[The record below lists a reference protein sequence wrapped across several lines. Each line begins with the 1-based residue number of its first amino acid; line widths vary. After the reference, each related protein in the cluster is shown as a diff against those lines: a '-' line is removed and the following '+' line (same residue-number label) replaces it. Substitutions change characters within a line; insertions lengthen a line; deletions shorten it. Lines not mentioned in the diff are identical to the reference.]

1 MSERIGRR
9 DAGDRPPPLHPFPPL
24 ADVLAKIRA
33 LGVTL
38 PPGRVRL
45 DAYGDSPELSESL
58 LAQIRAGTKRAGTA
72 LLWALEAE
80 GESLPAAGDI
90 DLVLDHRGEPALVT
104 RTTRVDVVRFCDV
117 DAEYA
122 AVEGEGDGSLG
133 FWRRGHWGYFVR
145 ECARIGRV
153 PSEAMPVV
161 CSRIEV
167 VCVLPPP
174 DDGATRDEP
183 R

>member
-1 MSERIGRR
+1 MC
-9 DAGDRPPPLHPFPPL
+9 PPLPPFPPL

-45 DAYGDSPELSESL
+45 DGYGDSPELSESL

-80 GESLPAAGDI
+80 GDPLPAAGDV

-104 RTTRVDVVRFCDV
+104 RTTQVDVARFRDV

-122 AVEGEGDGSLG
+122 AVEGEGDGSLAD
-133 FWRRGHWGYFVR
+133 WRRGHWAYFVR
-145 ECARIGRV
+145 ECARIGRE
-153 PSEAMPVV
+153 PSEEMPVV
-161 CSRIEV
+161 CSRFEV
-167 VCVLPPP
+167 VCVLPAAPS
-174 DDGATRDEP
+174 G
-183 R
+183 